1 MKGMLDFLERAG
13 LVTRDNPLAQTA
25 PEVSLAPPA
34 DAAALEP
41 MTLTPITPP
50 VAPPLPP
57 LADVASAA
65 DANAGASAAAA
76 TASVVSLDL
85 DSLYASAGV
94 PAAQYPAERLLRL
107 IDGLSAMDEATRLM
121 AIKAMDAADESWTIA
136 DPLRDA
142 AAKVAALAA
151 HGETLR
157 LELKQFEAQTQTRL
171 DSVLA
176 RQDTVVGDI
185 RKQISE
191 LEALAARELARAEQE
206 TAAQQMSLQAARNQ
220 TAAELAAI
228 AQTSTRLQSLSS
240 QFGTSP
246 QPLPE

>member
-25 PEVSLAPPA
+25 PEVSLASPA

-50 VAPPLPP
+50 ASLPP
-57 LADVASAA
+57 LADVAIAV

-76 TASVVSLDL
+76 APSVVSLDL

-107 IDGLSAMDEATRLM
+107 MDGLSAMDEATRLM

-246 QPLPE
+246 QPLQE

>member
-25 PEVSLAPPA
+25 PEVSLASPA

-50 VAPPLPP
+50 ASLPP

-76 TASVVSLDL
+76 APSVVSLDL

-107 IDGLSAMDEATRLM
+107 MDGLSAMDEATRLM

>member
-13 LVTRDNPLAQTA
+13 LVTRDNPLAQTV

-50 VAPPLPP
+50 ASLPP

-76 TASVVSLDL
+76 APSAVSLDL

-246 QPLPE
+246 QPLQE